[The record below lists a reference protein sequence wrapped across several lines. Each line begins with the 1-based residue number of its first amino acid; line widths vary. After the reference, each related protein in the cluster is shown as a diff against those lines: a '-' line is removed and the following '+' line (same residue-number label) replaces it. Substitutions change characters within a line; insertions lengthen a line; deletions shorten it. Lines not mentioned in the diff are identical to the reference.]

1 MSIDVEVDSSE
12 LQIDGPAQ
20 VGLNAGRRLP
30 IGGEDLRTDMEVV
43 SSKLQ
48 NDCPA
53 EGVLYTGRRLPRA
66 EKYALHGVINGFIPN
81 DREPR
86 GRACIQCSGPSMWAC
101 AAPALGF
108 TVRGANV
115 NCDGFMTLLEC
126 MDQAPEKTLPQ
137 GAVHFN
143 GRRMSQK
150 LEAHLGEVQVVFTD
164 YEALPDYSRSLVS
177 YWSNPHWRVP
187 HVLFVEP
194 KLMPLQPPPEWS
206 SIELMLPHS
215 HLGGST
221 TAKWGLV
228 ALLPPSFPSC
238 VPYNLPPQ
246 PWMPMHSRLNRMV
259 GGDITAPPSAAR
271 QIDHPQV
278 QFDDVTG
285 GLTTDGLFPHDNLAV
300 KVVAPDDKSDTGFV
314 LRSLTWQEKAAL
326 WDVPI
331 RMVDEAGKRD
341 DLVPIVETLFVTP
354 PAKFLEL
361 GADALLSAVFRGGYR
376 EVKKSKKR
384 SRVMERDESFIVEN
398 KKIRKKKKRERI
410 MEESEN
416 KKIRKK
422 KKRSRAI
429 EASETMPQKRK
440 RLVDGGSFVENSFEE
455 KHPTTS
461 PPATL
466 DKHHPTTSPP
476 ATLDKHPTTS
486 PPATVDR
493 HVKLPSRWLQS
504 PQELKEFDELE
515 QHGGDPPRLPQ
526 PVIDDTHLFLSHTAK
541 QDEQKADSAAVPE
554 HLWSNSLKETFE
566 SKVGRSLPEGWQ
578 ESMNGFRRFGI
589 RWWRRQLLRTYLK
602 WRRSHH
608 PLPFGLDNREIYAP
622 TSQGRTHLI
631 TKTWKEGVGYVYCW
645 SKKGKS
651 AYSKDHASVRNT
663 VEGRAT
669 VKVALDAISRAAGP
683 YTRDHDLYL
692 STWWE
697 WVSGS
702 APFFWN
708 WPERYQSEIR
718 DGQKH
723 FMLGKFHYFNKRQRG
738 PKDEKDGPLIRKK
751 VTGVRKK
758 GYIEM
763 GEVLSLIHYFYV
775 PKGQN
780 DIRMVYNGTSCGLND
795 TLWAPH
801 FGLPCVRQ
809 TVRSL
814 MPGYL
819 QCDID
824 IGEMFLNFML
834 HDDLRALSGVDLK
847 FARSD
852 DVNDEEWERTRPEV
866 YERWCRNWMGL
877 RDSPYRSIQQLI
889 RLKMDAYGDR
899 CDKTN
904 PFHWERVVLNFPG
917 SEDYR
922 PDLPWVMKV
931 RFDGHLAC
939 EVFVY
944 VDDGRITGFCR
955 EICWAAARKLA
966 SLCTKRGVQDAGRK
980 RTGPINSP
988 GPWAGTM
995 CFTTDGRVTG
1005 LVSELKWEK
1014 TRKLV
1019 LELKE
1024 MVDVSLATEGGKT
1037 ISRQRLLEIRGYLNY
1052 IVRTYGWMNPY
1063 LKGLHNTIDGWR
1075 ENRDEGGWKMTPK
1088 QLQEKL
1094 SRQLEDAMLGRRESD
1109 DRLEKEL
1116 DLKPATT
1123 EEPDLVAP
1131 VDRLKQDVKA
1141 LTELTATIEPPKVDY
1156 RGGANL
1162 TAWYCPGDAS
1172 GSGFGTALVMKERGI
1187 LYESGM
1193 WTKEYAEESS
1203 NFREAENLVIR
1214 LEKEVREG
1222 DMQGREVFLFTDNLV
1237 FESTYY
1243 KGYSQSRKLSDIAL
1257 RLHKLQREGNLILHV
1272 VHIAGTR
1279 MKEWGVDGLSRGDLL
1294 DGMMAGKDP
1303 LSFIPLNK
1311 GADERSNG
1319 AVKRWISQWWNVWP
1333 TPLTE
1338 MTPQLWFE
1346 LRDVKGPRL
1355 WMPAPAAMEVV
1366 MEVFNED
1373 RIAHPRNPHV
1383 FVIPRLMTHLW
1394 RKNLG
1399 KDADLMFTVESNVN
1413 FWGSSQHEPLI
1424 FAIVLPFSYTPDY
1437 SGPWLARSTPETLE
1451 WAAELNAGFK
1461 SKRRPHLDSVLKL
1474 DRTVRE
1480 MWEHPE
1486 ERGRVVLREFLNWAR
1501 KFPPVSSCLLR

>member
-1 MSIDVEVDSSE
+1 
-12 LQIDGPAQ
+12 
-20 VGLNAGRRLP
+20 
-30 IGGEDLRTDMEVV
+30 
-43 SSKLQ
+43 
-48 NDCPA
+48 
-53 EGVLYTGRRLPRA
+53 
-66 EKYALHGVINGFIPN
+66 
-81 DREPR
+81 
-86 GRACIQCSGPSMWAC
+86 
-101 AAPALGF
+101 
-108 TVRGANV
+108 
-115 NCDGFMTLLEC
+115 MT
-126 MDQAPEKTLPQ
+126 
-137 GAVHFN
+137 
-143 GRRMSQK
+143 
-150 LEAHLGEVQVVFTD
+150 
-164 YEALPDYSRSLVS
+164 
-177 YWSNPHWRVP
+177 
-187 HVLFVEP
+187 
-194 KLMPLQPPPEWS
+194 
-206 SIELMLPHS
+206 
-215 HLGGST
+215 
-221 TAKWGLV
+221 
-228 ALLPPSFPSC
+228 
-238 VPYNLPPQ
+238 
-246 PWMPMHSRLNRMV
+246 
-259 GGDITAPPSAAR
+259 GGDVSAPPAASTPTD
-271 QIDHPQV
+271 QPQV
-278 QFDDVTG
+278 QFDNATG
-285 GLTTDGLFPHDNLAV
+285 GVTSGGLFPHDKLTV
-300 KVVAPDDKSDTGFV
+300 KVVAPDDKSGTGFV
-314 LRSLTWQEKAAL
+314 LRTLTWKETAGL

-331 RMVDEAGKRD
+331 RMVDEASKRD
-341 DLVPIVETLFVTP
+341 DFVPIIDALFVTP

-361 GADALLSAVFRGGYR
+361 GADALLSAVFRGGHS

-384 SRVMERDESFIVEN
+384 KGVIEGVGVMPQKSGKTTVVD
-398 KKIRKKKKRERI
+398 KKRKKR
-410 MEESEN
+410 
-416 KKIRKK
+416 
-422 KKRSRAI
+422 KKRSRDM
-429 EASETMPQKRK
+429 EGMSRDMEGTETRPRK
-440 RLVDGGSFVENSFEE
+440 QRRVDDGGSCGER
-455 KHPTTS
+455 HTI
-461 PPATL
+461 
-466 DKHHPTTSPP
+466 
-476 ATLDKHPTTS
+476 TS
-486 PPATVDR
+486 PPATVDK
-493 HVKLPSRWLQS
+493 HVGAIEKSDTIKGIEINEVKLPSRWLQS
-504 PQELKEFDELE
+504 PQELKEFDEFNT
-515 QHGGDPPRLPQ
+515 QCGGGPKLPQ

-554 HLWSNSLKETFE
+554 HLWSNSLKESFE
-566 SKVGRSLPEGWQ
+566 SKVGRPLPDGWQ

-608 PLPFGLDNREIYAP
+608 PLPLAFDSRQSYAP
-622 TSQGRTHLI
+622 SSQGRTHMLTRI
-631 TKTWKEGVGYVYCW
+631 WKEGLGYVYCW

-651 AYSKDHASVRNT
+651 AYSKDHSSIRDT

-669 VKVALDAISRAAGP
+669 VKVALDAITRAAGP
-683 YTRDHDLYL
+683 YTRDQGLYL

-708 WPERYQSEIR
+708 WPDRYQSEIR
-718 DGQKH
+718 DGQRH

-738 PKDEKDGPLIRKK
+738 PKDEKDGPLIREK

-758 GYIEM
+758 GYIEI

-801 FGLPCVRQ
+801 FGLPSVKQ

-834 HDDLRALSGVDLK
+834 HDELRALSGVDLK

-852 DVNDEEWERTRPEV
+852 DVNDEDWERTRPGI

-899 CDKTN
+899 RDKTN

-931 RFDGHLAC
+931 RFDGHLAS
-939 EVFVY
+939 EVFIY

-955 EICWAAARKLA
+955 EICWAAARKMA

-980 RTGPINSP
+980 RTGPQMSP

-1005 LVSELKWEK
+1005 LVSELRWEK

-1019 LELKE
+1019 MELKE
-1024 MVDVSLATEGGKT
+1024 MLDVSVATKGGKT

-1094 SRQLEDAMLGRRESD
+1094 ARQLEDVMLGRRESD
-1109 DRLEKEL
+1109 DRLDGGL
-1116 DLKPATT
+1116 DLKRTVT

-1131 VDRLKQDVKA
+1131 VDRLKQDVEA
-1141 LTELTATIEPPKVDY
+1141 LIELTATTEPPKVDY
-1156 RGGANL
+1156 RGAKNL

-1172 GSGFGTALVMKERGI
+1172 GSGFGTALVMKGRGI

-1193 WTKEYAEESS
+1193 WTQEYAEESS

-1214 LEKEVREG
+1214 LEKVVREG
-1222 DMQGREVFLFTDNLV
+1222 EMRGREVFLFTDNLV

-1243 KGYSQSRKLSDIAL
+1243 KGYSQSRKLSGIIL
-1257 RLHKLQREGNLILHV
+1257 RLHKLQREEGLILHV

-1279 MKEWGVDGLSRGDLL
+1279 MKDWGVDGLSRGDLL

-1319 AVKRWISQWWNVWP
+1319 AVKSWVSEWWSAWP
-1333 TPLTE
+1333 TALTE
-1338 MTPQLWFE
+1338 MTPQTWFE

-1373 RIAHPRNPHV
+1373 RIAHPHNPHV

-1399 KDADLMFTVESNVN
+1399 KDADLMFTVESNVH

-1437 SGPWLARSTPETLE
+1437 SGPWVARSTPQTWE

-1474 DRTVRE
+1474 DRAVRE
-1480 MWEHPE
+1480 MWERPE
-1486 ERGRVVLREFLNWAR
+1486 ERGRAVLQEFLNWAR
-1501 KFPPVSSCLLR
+1501 RFPPVSSCLLR